1 MYTIHGYAI
10 RYTCNTL
17 SYVCILAGAA
27 SHVSTYVRENHT
39 QNTWRAQ
46 TLYVHVRKMAHYYY
60 YSYSFDNSCH
70 FTSKLI
76 HRSPRASLVLGF
88 LGSLLSILGHR
99 CLWEEIRI
107 TVVCVHAGERKTH
120 VDW

>member
-1 MYTIHGYAI
+1 MFVKITSKTRGAHKLCMYT
-10 RYTCNTL
+10 
-17 SYVCILAGAA
+17 S
-27 SHVSTYVRENHT
+27 E
-39 QNTWRAQ
+39 
-46 TLYVHVRKMAHYYY
+46 KMAHYYY

-76 HRSPRASLVLGF
+76 HRSPRATLVLGF

-107 TVVCVHAGERKTH
+107 TVVCVHAGERKAH